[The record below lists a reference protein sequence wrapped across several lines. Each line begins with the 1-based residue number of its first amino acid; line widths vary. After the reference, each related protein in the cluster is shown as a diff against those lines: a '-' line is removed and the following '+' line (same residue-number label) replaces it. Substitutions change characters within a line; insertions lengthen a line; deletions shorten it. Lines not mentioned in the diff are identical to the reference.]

1 MSRARGNF
9 IENLCCEQAE
19 ALGYCAFP
27 ARGSRG
33 VVDIVCFAAERW
45 DFDAEDGASSL
56 VPLVIQCGTQGKAIR
71 ATLDDLHA
79 APRPIGSRCI
89 VARYCKKPN
98 GRRYWK
104 FHTRAGEFAAL
115 KDALAKDAA

>member
-1 MSRARGNF
+1 MSTRQTGNRY
-9 IENLCCEQAE
+9 ENAFAE
-19 ALGYCAFP
+19 IAEGLGYCTFA

-33 VVDIVCFAAERW
+33 PIDVLCFPPEGHDGEALIPIAAQ
-45 DFDAEDGASSL
+45 
-56 VPLVIQCGTQGKAIR
+56 IGTQGKAIR